1 MTGPSG
7 ISGSPAGDGNS
18 KPSRREFLSRS
29 FGVTAALAAFS
40 VGLPPHRAFTPSS
53 ADAPAGADGV
63 LRSPLIQPWVARHN
77 LSATEYEAEDGK
89 HKSAGYRLLD
99 LCGYQVGNEARY
111 AAIWE
116 MRAGFEQVS
125 DHAVSY
131 SNYGEHFDKHKGSF
145 RLVRLNGYNIA
156 GQVFFATIWEALHS
170 GPKWWSET
178 PSASWWS
185 RHEVKQSDLQAV
197 FNARDGAGDRL
208 VDISAYPGPDFLGTQ
223 FAMIWEPARGQHWGW
238 IPPRVADYYQQDF
251 AKAVA
256 QDYRPARVSGFLP
269 SGSGQT
275 AYFTAVLEKSVKC
288 PFYARHGIS
297 SAMYQ
302 HEVDHQ
308 GRTYRP
314 IFVGGFTA
322 DYGGGKNAT
331 QGFSPI
337 WRRCEADSVAPPLAQ
352 AYMEKFSVPGLSLAF
367 AQDGR
372 LLYAEGFGLADKEA
386 GERVTTSSL
395 FRIASLSKQIT
406 SAAILR
412 LAEQGRIQLSDTVFG
427 RSGILGTTY
436 GTQPYG
442 AGVEAVTVQNLLEHT
457 AGPGWSNDAPDPMD
471 QQPGLDQAQL
481 ISWVLD
487 NRPLNNA
494 GGAPGAEFAY
504 SNFGYVVLGRVI
516 EHVTTQPYEA
526 YVRQEILAPCG
537 ISRMF
542 LAGNTLADKR
552 TGEVTYYGQGAG
564 DPYGMQLTR
573 KDAEGGWLA
582 TPVDLMRFVTRV
594 DKFPGRPDIL
604 NQASITTMTTP
615 STAKGANGYAKGWGT
630 DSATQTWW
638 HLGGLP
644 GTSSV
649 VARTRHGICWAAVVN
664 TRTWDKDESN
674 ADKNTEAGLY
684 KMMWDIHSQ
693 VDAWTGE
700 GIL

>member
-1 MTGPSG
+1 MTGPSE
-7 ISGSPAGDGNS
+7 IPEPTARRTNS
-18 KPSRREFLSRS
+18 RPSRRDFLNKS
-29 FGVTAALAAFS
+29 FGITAALAAFS
-40 VGLPPHRAFTPSS
+40 VGLPPGRAVAST
-53 ADAPAGADGV
+53 DAPGGAVGA
-63 LRSPLIQPWVARHN
+63 LHSPLIQPWVARHN
-77 LSATEYEAEDGK
+77 LSATQYEEEAKRLKTE
-89 HKSAGYRLLD
+89 GYRLLD

-116 MRAGFEQVS
+116 KRAGFEQVS
-125 DHAVSY
+125 NHAVSY
-131 SNYGEHFDKHKGSF
+131 SQYGRHFDAYQGSF

-156 GQVFFATIWEALHS
+156 GEVFFATIWEATQS
-170 GPKWWSET
+170 GPRWWSEAS
-178 PSASWWS
+178 SAPTWWS
-185 RHEVKQSDLQAV
+185 RHEVKQSELQAV
-197 FNARDGAGDRL
+197 FNARDGAGDRM
-208 VDISAYPGPDFLGTQ
+208 VDISAYPGPGFLGTQ

-238 IPPRVADYYQQDF
+238 IPPRVAEYYQRDF

-256 QDYRPARVSGFLP
+256 QDYRPARVSAFLP

-314 IFVGGFTA
+314 VFVGGFTA
-322 DYGGGKNAT
+322 DYGGGRNAT
-331 QGFSPI
+331 QGFSPV
-337 WRRCEADSVAPPLAQ
+337 WRRCEADSVVPPLTQ

-367 AQDGR
+367 AQQGR
-372 LLYAEGFGLADKEA
+372 LLYAGGFGLADKET

-412 LAEQGRIQLSDTVFG
+412 LVEQGRIRISDTVFG

-436 GTQPYG
+436 GTPSYG
-442 AGVEAVTVQNLLEHT
+442 AGVESITVQNLLEHT
-457 AGPGWSNDAPDPMD
+457 AGPGWSHDDPDPMA
-471 QQPGLDQAQL
+471 QQPGLDQEQL

-494 GGAPGAEFAY
+494 GGAPGTEFAY
-504 SNFGYVVLGRVI
+504 SNFGYVVLGRII
-516 EHVTTQPYEA
+516 ERVTTQSYEA

-542 LAGNTLADKR
+542 LAGNTRADKR
-552 TGEVTYYGQGAG
+552 AGEVTYYGQAG
-564 DPYGMQLTR
+564 EDPYGMQLTR

-594 DKFPGRPDIL
+594 DGFPERPDIL
-604 NQASITTMTTP
+604 NQASVTTMTTP

-638 HLGGLP
+638 HLGELP

-664 TRTWDKDESN
+664 TRKSDKDESN
-674 ADKNTEAGLY
+674 ADKNTAAGLY